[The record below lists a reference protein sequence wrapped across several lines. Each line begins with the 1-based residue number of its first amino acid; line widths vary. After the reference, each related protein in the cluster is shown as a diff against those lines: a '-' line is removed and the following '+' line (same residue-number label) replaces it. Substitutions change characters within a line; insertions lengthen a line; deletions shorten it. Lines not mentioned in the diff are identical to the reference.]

1 MEIQLNNISKKYG
14 NKMIFENLNLSIE
27 KKEMVAIV
35 GKSGQGKTTL
45 LNMIGL
51 VEKPDKG
58 DIIIQG
64 IKNPFNSE
72 KQKIKLF
79 RNTIGYLFQNYALI
93 ENKTVSKNL
102 DIALEYIKTSDK
114 KQKKEDAIE
123 RVGLKDKINNKVF
136 ELSGGE
142 QQRVAIARLLLK
154 KNDIILAD
162 EPTGALD
169 KMNRDNI
176 LELLE
181 ELNDKGKTIIIV
193 THDDYVA
200 NKCKRKIIL

>member
-14 NKMIFENLNLSIE
+14 NKKIFENLNLSVE
-27 KKEMVAIV
+27 KGEMVAII

-51 VEKPDKG
+51 IEKPDNG

-64 IKNPFNSE
+64 IKNPFNNQ
-72 KQKIKLF
+72 KQTINLF

-102 DIALEYIKTSDK
+102 DIALEYVNIKNK
-114 KQKKEDAIE
+114 KQKKEEVIE
-123 RVGLKDKINNKVF
+123 KVGLKGKLNNKVF

-154 KNDIILAD
+154 NNDIILAD

-169 KMNRDNI
+169 KINRDNI

-181 ELNDKGKTIIIV
+181 DLNNDGKTIIMV
-193 THDDYVA
+193 THDEYVA
-200 NKCKRKIIL
+200 NKCKRQITL